1 MAANTL
7 AYGFVQLRHLGAQRV
22 TTLGAG
28 VVWDAIKKSAAEHTR
43 MLNEILASICAP
55 TELYT
60 ERIYTPGSGTLQ
72 PIDGMGNPK
81 VVRESGSYD
90 VAYPIYGGG
99 TAFGVDR
106 ITKELMTVEEANRHT
121 LAALQRDADWMKR
134 HIIAALFDNSTAT
147 YLDPEKGSLT
157 IQPLAITSDGVT
169 YLRTGGTVS
178 TDEHYYAQASS
189 IDDSNNPFDDIYTEL
204 TEHPGNGTTIVC
216 FVPTNLKSSIEAL
229 TNFIEV
235 TDPDILVGVASD
247 RIQASAGALNSI
259 RGFGDE
265 VLGKVNKCWIVEWKA
280 LPDSYMLAHAVDAG
294 PVLAMREYPSPA
306 LKGFFAE
313 NHSPD
318 GNLME
323 SRFLRFCGFGVRNRV
338 AAVCARIGNG
348 TYATPTGY
356 STPLSV

>member
-7 AYGFVQLRHLGAQRV
+7 AYGFVQLRHLGAQRI

-28 VVWDAIKKSAAEHTR
+28 TIWDAIQKSAEEHSR
-43 MLNEILASICAP
+43 MLNEILSSFCMR
-55 TELYT
+55 TTLYT
-60 ERIYTPGSGTLQ
+60 ERMYTPGSGTLQ

-106 ITKELMTVEEANRHT
+106 ISKELMTVDEMNRQM

-134 HIIAALFDNSTAT
+134 HILAAILDNSTASYT
-147 YLDPEKGSLT
+147 DPEKGTFT

-169 YLRTGGTVS
+169 YLRTGGTTA
-178 TDEHYYAQASS
+178 TDEHYYAQANAIS
-189 IDDSNNPFDDIYTEL
+189 DTDNPFDDIYTEL
-204 TEHPGNGTTIVC
+204 TEHPGNGNTIVC
-216 FVPTNLKSSIEAL
+216 YVPTNLKASIEAL

-247 RIQASAGALNSI
+247 RIQASAGALNNI

-265 VLGKVNKCWIVEWKA
+265 VLGKVNKVWIVEFKA
-280 LPDSYMLAHAVDAG
+280 LPDSYMIAHAVDAG
-294 PVLAMREYPSPA
+294 PVLAMREYPSAA
-306 LKGFFAE
+306 LQGFYPE

-318 GNLME
+318 GNLQETRM
-323 SRFLRFCGFGVRNRV
+323 LRFCGFGVRNRV
-338 AAVCARIGNG
+338 AAVAARIGNG

-356 STPLSV
+356 STPLPS